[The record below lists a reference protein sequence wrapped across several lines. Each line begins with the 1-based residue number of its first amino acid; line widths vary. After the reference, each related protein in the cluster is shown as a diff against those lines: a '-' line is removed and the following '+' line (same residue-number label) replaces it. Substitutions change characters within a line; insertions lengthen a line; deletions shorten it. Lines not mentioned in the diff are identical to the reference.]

1 MLTLCAVVVISMLPV
16 TSKGSMGDDF
26 EPQFVGLV
34 QNVTVVVGR
43 EAILSCSVTKL
54 RDFKVGWIKADQ
66 TILTLH
72 KRVITHNDRI
82 HITHDM
88 HNTWD
93 LHIKDVIEA
102 DQDCYMCQ
110 INTEQMKKQVGCVSV
125 LVPPDI
131 DQSVTSGD
139 LTVTEG
145 GNVTLNCVA
154 KGQPKPQ
161 VTWKREDKEDIK
173 IMTHSGI
180 KKGVGEWK
188 GQALNLMNVRRDQMG
203 AFFCIAKNDV
213 PPAVS
218 RRIVLNVHFKPK
230 VWVDN
235 QLVGAPLGDDVQIEC
250 LIEAFPRSITYWQK
264 TSEAEGRDIIL
275 MNGSSHVVEEIRIG
289 YKTVSRLKITNFS
302 SGDAG
307 TYQCLST
314 NSLGTDHDVIRIY
327 ENPQVTEPPWK
338 ITKKTTQQQR
348 WKNRGLI
355 KSTTASF
362 ERFSQRVDYRNTYR
376 TYDNTQSK
384 QLNQYSGYGTT
395 ERNADGRKY
404 IFSAALDLHSPT
416 QTCLFLCAWVVAAT
430 SIIRG

>member
-1 MLTLCAVVVISMLPV
+1 MLTVCAVVVLSMLPL
-16 TSKGSMGDDF
+16 TSKGSMGADF
-26 EPQFVGLV
+26 EPQFVGIV
-34 QNVTVVVGR
+34 QNATVVVGR

-54 RDFKVGWIKADQ
+54 RDFKVGWIKAGDQ

-82 HITHDM
+82 HITHDE
-88 HNTWD
+88 HNTWN
-93 LHIKDVIEA
+93 LHIKDVTEG

-131 DQSVTSGD
+131 DQSVSSGD
-139 LTVTEG
+139 ITVTEG
-145 GNVTLNCVA
+145 GNVTLNCIA
-154 KGQPKPQ
+154 HGQPKPM
-161 VTWKREDKEDIK
+161 VMWKREDKEPIK
-173 IMTHSGI
+173 ILTHSGV
-180 KKGVGEWK
+180 KKGISEWK
-188 GQALNLMNVRRDQMG
+188 GTSLHLINVRRDQMG

-218 RRIVLNVHFKPK
+218 RRIILNVHFKPK

-235 QLVGAPLGDDVQIEC
+235 QLVGAPLGVDVQIEC
-250 LIEAFPRSITYWQK
+250 LIEAYPRSITYWQK
-264 TSEAEGRDIIL
+264 TSAGREIIL

-314 NSLGTDHDVIRIY
+314 NSLGTDQDVIRIY

-338 ITKKTTQQQR
+338 LTEKATKQWGSRGLVSSTTQSDQ
-348 WKNRGLI
+348 
-355 KSTTASF
+355 
-362 ERFSQRVDYRNTYR
+362 RFSPFPYRNTYH
-376 TYDNTQSK
+376 TYENTQSK
-384 QLNQYSGYGTT
+384 RLNQYSGYVTT
-395 ERNADGRKY
+395 ERIADGRKY
-404 IFSAALDLHSPT
+404 IFSGAFGLHFPSET
-416 QTCLFLCAWVVAAT
+416 YLCLVVCFVAAAVLNL
-430 SIIRG
+430 